1 MLTAIRKHTK
11 SIVVKA
17 LAGLLVISFAF
28 WGVSDMFTPG
38 SSPSLVFEVG
48 NVEIGPR
55 EVEYDIRREINR
67 LRPMLGDQFG
77 VEQARSMGLIE
88 SVVQRKINDT
98 AIYLAAKELGV
109 VIKDDL
115 VLAEIRNTPAF
126 QSLGAFDQ
134 GRFQQALSQNFMS
147 QNDYIVQVRRRMGR
161 NQILESFSPQ
171 TAPKRL
177 VDTVYRHRQE
187 KRTVDTVHIA
197 DSAQKGIPEPNS
209 AALEKYHKDNAETF
223 TAPEYRALTV
233 IRLEA
238 SDLAKD
244 VEVADGELM
253 EAYEAREDEFTVQES
268 RRVMQMILASEE
280 EAKKAEKALSA
291 GRDFATVALEMAKM
305 NISTV
310 DLGRLTR
317 SGLPFPE
324 LVDLVFSLK
333 EGGNSAPVKSPL
345 GWHLFHVTDVEPEST
360 KTLDEVRDDLRKSLA
375 LEKAVD
381 NMFELANRLEDLLG
395 GGANLEEAAAQLNLR
410 IVKVAAV
417 DRSALDPAERK
428 VAALPGGDFLSIAFV
443 TEEGADSLLTETGD
457 DGYFV
462 LRVDGVTPRALRPL
476 NTVKAKVAEAWKAEK
491 RAEEAKQSAESVVAR
506 VKGGTGLD
514 VIAQEI
520 GLTIKSPPAT
530 TRRPITPDPLLF
542 QALIDG
548 IFVLQ
553 PGQAAMARNND
564 GYTVARLKKIVAADP
579 VPDKKGVEQLAGQIS
594 DSMEIDVL
602 TQLAGALRE
611 RYGVTVN
618 RQAINQLF
626 TGVGGSR
633 RPIRSR

>member
-11 SIVVKA
+11 SIIVKA
-17 LAGLLVISFAF
+17 LAGLLVVSFAL
-28 WGVSDMFTPG
+28 WGVSDMFTPS

-48 NVEIGPR
+48 DVEIGSR
-55 EVEYDIRREINR
+55 EVEYDVRRKINR

-88 SVVQRKINDT
+88 SVVQRKINDA

-109 VIKDDL
+109 VINDDL

-126 QSLGAFDQ
+126 QSLGGFDQ

-147 QNDYIVQVRRRMGR
+147 QNDYIVQVRRQMGR

-187 KRTVDTVHIA
+187 KRTVDIVHIA
-197 DSAQKGIPEPNS
+197 DSAQKGIPEANS
-209 AALEKYHKDNAETF
+209 AALDKYHKDNAETF
-223 TAPEYRALTV
+223 TAPEYRVLTV

-244 VEVADGELM
+244 VEVADGELQ

-280 EAKKAEKALSA
+280 DAKKAEKALSE
-291 GRDFATVALEMAKM
+291 GRDFATVAFEVAKM
-305 NISTV
+305 DISTV
-310 DLGRLTR
+310 ELGRLTR

-324 LVDLVFSLK
+324 LLEPVFSLK
-333 EGGNSAPVKSPL
+333 DGGNSAPVKSPL
-345 GWHLFHVTDVEPEST
+345 GWHLFHVTDVEPGST

-375 LEKAVD
+375 HEKAVD

-410 IVKVAAV
+410 IVKIAAI
-417 DRSALDPAERK
+417 DKSGQDPAGRK
-428 VAALPGGDFLSIAFV
+428 VESLPGGNFLAIAFV
-443 TEEGADSLLTETGD
+443 TEEGADSLLTETGG

-462 LRVDGVTPRALRPL
+462 LRVDGVRARALRPL
-476 NTVKAKVAEAWKAEK
+476 DTVKAKVAEAWKAEK

-514 VIAQEI
+514 VIAKEM

-530 TRRPITPDPLLF
+530 TRRPVTPDPLLF

-564 GYTVARLKKIVAADP
+564 GYTVARLKKIVAANP

-594 DSMEIDVL
+594 DSMEVDVL

-618 RQAINQLF
+618 RQTINQLF
-626 TGVGGSR
+626 TGVGGGR
-633 RPIRSR
+633 RPIRNR